1 MDMDMDI
8 CSNSEIIY
16 SFPQRCIYDCI
27 NSSFIKFENF
37 NDSYKKIDLLCN
49 RNNYNTQTF
58 SLFQDNENSFPLNFP
73 SKNVLS
79 KDEMTNPDQI
89 YFIPFSKNN
98 NSNNLNNLN
107 INTEITLKS
116 LDVDE
121 SKTNQLLEVKKE
133 LPPKF
138 FPENTINTI
147 ILRNYDISKEL
158 KLKLLLDMNI
168 QNNEIEQIK
177 RVLES
182 DTKKR
187 RKTCKKSL
195 YRTDHFLNK
204 LINYINS
211 SLLNFINNLITN
223 LYSKEKIYQMLD
235 GIIISNKITNKDLK
249 EVIKKN
255 DFIFRC
261 KLESKEEKLNLL
273 NLTLKQYF
281 SVKISPKYK
290 KTKYPSN
297 YNELILPIILKDED
311 NKDIFDF
318 ILNDLLIKDWL
329 EIFLY
334 KKDFKDFDKFN
345 LFDKNQKNKIKENFK
360 RIDKYINKVYK
371 NDKIYFHCFSLIAY
385 NLYRFL
391 LIKEKR
397 NKTKSEEKE
406 IK

>member
-37 NDSYKKIDLLCN
+37 NDSYKKIDLLCK

-58 SLFQDNENSFPLNFP
+58 SLFQDNENLFPLNFP

-79 KDEMTNPDQI
+79 KDEMTNQDQI

-98 NSNNLNNLN
+98 NSNNLKNLN

-138 FPENTINTI
+138 FPENSINAI
-147 ILRNYDISKEL
+147 IRNYYDISKEL

-211 SLLNFINNLITN
+211 SLLIFINNLIAN
-223 LYSKEKIYQMLD
+223 LYTKEKMYQMLD

-345 LFDKNQKNKIKENFK
+345 LFDKNKKNKIKENFK
-360 RIDKYINKVYK
+360 RIDKYVNKIYK
-371 NDKIYFHCFSLIAY
+371 NDKIFFHCFSLIAY

-397 NKTKSEEKE
+397 NKNKSEEKE
-406 IK
+406 VK

>member
-79 KDEMTNPDQI
+79 KDEMTNQDQI

-98 NSNNLNNLN
+98 NSNNLKNLN

-138 FPENTINTI
+138 FPENLINAI

-211 SLLNFINNLITN
+211 SLLNFFNNLIAN
-223 LYSKEKIYQMLD
+223 LYSKEKIYQVLD

-273 NLTLKQYF
+273 NLTLKQ
-281 SVKISPKYK
+281 
-290 KTKYPSN
+290 
-297 YNELILPIILKDED
+297 
-311 NKDIFDF
+311 
-318 ILNDLLIKDWL
+318 
-329 EIFLY
+329 
-334 KKDFKDFDKFN
+334 
-345 LFDKNQKNKIKENFK
+345 
-360 RIDKYINKVYK
+360 
-371 NDKIYFHCFSLIAY
+371 
-385 NLYRFL
+385 
-391 LIKEKR
+391 
-397 NKTKSEEKE
+397 
-406 IK
+406 